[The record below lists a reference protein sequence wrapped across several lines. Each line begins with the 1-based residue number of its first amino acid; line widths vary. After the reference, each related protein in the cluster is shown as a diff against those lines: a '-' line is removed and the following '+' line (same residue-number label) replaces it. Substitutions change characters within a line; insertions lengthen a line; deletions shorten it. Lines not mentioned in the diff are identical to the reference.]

1 MNIQIS
7 TMIMSNL
14 EKLELNPEEEETLRA
29 EILQN
34 ITRSASIN
42 RKSNSVE
49 LIQRGEI
56 IWEVYNSLKEDDARM
71 DTILNQKTL

>member
-14 EKLELNPEEEETLRA
+14 EKLELIPEEEETLRA

-56 IWEVYNSLKEDDARM
+56 IREVYNSLKEDDARM